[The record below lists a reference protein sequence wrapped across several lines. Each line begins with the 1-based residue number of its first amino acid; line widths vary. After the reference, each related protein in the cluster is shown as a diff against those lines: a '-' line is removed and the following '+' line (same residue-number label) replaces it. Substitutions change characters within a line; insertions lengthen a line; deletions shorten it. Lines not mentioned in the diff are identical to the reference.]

1 MRDLNL
7 SAKRELSGHEA
18 AYATAFDTLLGDVI
32 HDRFV
37 EDEQLRA
44 LAAAYADAE
53 EALEYRE
60 DNLEASDPVSVAIE
74 QSSGKL
80 SWAIEK
86 RAAERVAE
94 LCGRVATEADATWLD
109 VHDEADVRAAHAEA
123 REWLSANTN
132 AAERAGVDYG
142 DALPDVDDLFADE
155 EVPADV

>member
-7 SAKRELSGHEA
+7 TAKRELSGHQA
-18 AYATAFDTLLGDVI
+18 AYVTAFDTLLADVV
-32 HDRFV
+32 HDHFV

-53 EALEYRE
+53 EALENRE
-60 DNLEASDPVSVAIE
+60 DNLEAADPISVSIE
-74 QSSGKL
+74 QSVGKL

-94 LCGRVATEADATWLD
+94 ICERVATEADDKWLD

-123 REWLSANTN
+123 REWLSTNTN
-132 AAERAGVDYG
+132 AGERAGVDYG
-142 DALPDVDDLFADE
+142 DALPEVDKLLEAE
-155 EVPADV
+155 EVTPDV